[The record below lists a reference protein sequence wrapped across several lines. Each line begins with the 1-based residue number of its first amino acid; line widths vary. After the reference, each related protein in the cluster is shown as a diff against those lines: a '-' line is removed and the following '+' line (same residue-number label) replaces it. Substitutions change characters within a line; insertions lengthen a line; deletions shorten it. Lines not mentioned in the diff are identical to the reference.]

1 MINVCIQASSSKLLL
16 VSAILLLS
24 SGGHGFL
31 IPVQAL
37 VLKERN
43 PLDKVFRGLPRPIE
57 IRRDKVRN
65 VGQLMI
71 RDHELKISRL
81 IFRKIKFKEW
91 FLDDGC
97 FLKFFLTL

>member
-1 MINVCIQASSSKLLL
+1 MQAPSSKLLR
-16 VSAILLLS
+16 VFGIF
-24 SGGHGFL
+24 GFL

-65 VGQLMI
+65 VGQLII

-81 IFRKIKFKEW
+81 ISRKIKFIEW
-91 FLDDGC
+91 QLEDGC
-97 FLKFFLTL
+97 FLNFLLTF